1 MNAMDYMP
9 VKIMFWFGVTG
20 GIVVVVY
27 TVTLWLL
34 LRGDRIEEE
43 EAAAATA
50 PLLPTI
56 PEETEPDA

>member
-9 VKIMFWFGVTG
+9 VKVMFWFGVVG
-20 GIVVVVY
+20 GCVVFVY

-34 LRGDRIEEE
+34 LRSDRIEEE
-43 EAAAATA
+43 EAAAAATA

-56 PEETEPDA
+56 PEESEA